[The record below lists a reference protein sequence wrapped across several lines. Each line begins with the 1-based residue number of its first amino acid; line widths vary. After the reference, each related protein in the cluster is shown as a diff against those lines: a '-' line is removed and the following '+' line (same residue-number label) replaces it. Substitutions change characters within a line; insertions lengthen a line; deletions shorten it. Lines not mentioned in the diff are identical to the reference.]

1 VRDPDGQQLAYVYYE
16 SEPGRRSAAKLF
28 SKDEARRI
36 AANIAKLPE
45 LLRKIDSSIIR
56 RADMKLRKEIVAMI
70 ASKFARLAA
79 AIAIIA
85 AVTCLGAASG
95 RAGGDAPW
103 CAVINIGT
111 GTVYWDCQYPT
122 FEACYHLGN
131 ILAGNRGFCNLN
143 PWPGPSQVVPY
154 RHQKR
159 HAQY

>member
-1 VRDPDGQQLAYVYYE
+1 MPAL
-16 SEPGRRSAAKLF
+16 SRRPSSLR
-28 SKDEARRI
+28 EARRI

-45 LLRKIDSSIIR
+45 LLRKVDSSIIR

-70 ASKFARLAA
+70 ASKFARLTA

-85 AVTCLGAASG
+85 AVTSLGAASG
-95 RAGGDAPW
+95 RAGGNAPW

-154 RHQKR
+154 RYQKR
-159 HAQY
+159 HERY